1 MTGRLL
7 KSGRAAM
14 NRYNGYYEEDD
25 RREEMETYASH
36 CRRFS
41 RRGDFDVFNMST
53 YQSCENC
60 RHLSADDQCIL
71 KAQNSIFPFE

>member
-1 MTGRLL
+1 
-7 KSGRAAM
+7 M
-14 NRYNGYYEEDD
+14 NRFDDYYEEDQ
-25 RREEMETYASH
+25 RNGEMMTIASH

-60 RHLSADDQCIL
+60 RHLSADNQCTM
-71 KAQNSIFPFE
+71 KVQDRIFPME

>member
-1 MTGRLL
+1 
-7 KSGRAAM
+7 M
-14 NRYNGYYEEDD
+14 NRFDDFYEEDRSGD
-25 RREEMETYASH
+25 EMMTYASH

-60 RHLSADDQCIL
+60 RHLSADNQCTV
-71 KAQNSIFPFE
+71 KAQDRIFPME